1 MADRKLMEEYE
12 NSVMSLAVSE
22 MLEKFGKELEEEYKN
37 MDDIPDNPEAGEK
50 FYKAL
55 DREYRKGRIRSFVKK
70 AATFGRYAVTV
81 CAVIIVFFSISVV
94 SVDALRIKFLDWLT
108 NIHSTHTTYNDSY
121 SINDVIS
128 PGYLPDGYSLQ
139 SYNKDGTL
147 TTQKFVNDNGKSISI
162 IISTNISNSSNVVIN
177 TDNDS
182 TYSETI
188 DVNGNTAVYTPKDGG
203 SSLMW
208 IDDNTSFFI
217 TSTDDTTTKEILVKI
232 AQSLK

>member
-22 MLEKFGKELEEEYKN
+22 ILEEFGKELEEEYKN

-55 DREYRKGRIRSFVKK
+55 DREYRKGRIRSFGKK

-108 NIHSTHTTYNDSY
+108 NIHSTHTTYNESRQNRRG
-121 SINDVIS
+121 NDAKYK
-128 PGYLPDGYSLQ
+128 G
-139 SYNKDGTL
+139 KD
-147 TTQKFVNDNGKSISI
+147 KRRKS
-162 IISTNISNSSNVVIN
+162 
-177 TDNDS
+177 
-182 TYSETI
+182 
-188 DVNGNTAVYTPKDGG
+188 
-203 SSLMW
+203 
-208 IDDNTSFFI
+208 
-217 TSTDDTTTKEILVKI
+217 
-232 AQSLK
+232 